1 MPRRLRNRQEWK
13 FFGVVARA
21 DRPLATAWWI
31 ILVLRGALPG
41 VFAIAMGV
49 LIGAVQRGHSLALPL
64 TLAGAVFVLLQ
75 ILAPL
80 HQAVSANLGSRVA
93 AWLLLLRRRARLSGG
108 VVPAG
113 VVHPRGA
120 HSAL

>member
-64 TLAGAVFVLLQ
+64 TLAGA
-75 ILAPL
+75 
-80 HQAVSANLGSRVA
+80 A
-93 AWLLLLRRRARLSGG
+93 AAIRATRSYESIRSLCS
-108 VVPAG
+108 
-113 VVHPRGA
+113 
-120 HSAL
+120 